1 MKSINVDKKIA
12 ILFFA
17 LTILF
22 IVVSMT
28 NQTFFDWIFN
38 RHHNQWSWYIRP
50 VFLIPFCYFAYK
62 HNWAGISVTI
72 FCLFTSMFWFNKP
85 EVVSNNVITFL
96 QFEKD
101 WLYGD
106 WGYNKLLLIITVP
119 VSFFA
124 LGLAFWKRS
133 LLMGLGVVVLMATG
147 KIGWSIYNA
156 GEAGKSILIPAIVGL
171 ILCCVLIL
179 YGFKRLKK

>member
-72 FCLFTSMFWFNKP
+72 FC
-85 EVVSNNVITFL
+85 
-96 QFEKD
+96 
-101 WLYGD
+101 
-106 WGYNKLLLIITVP
+106 
-119 VSFFA
+119 
-124 LGLAFWKRS
+124 
-133 LLMGLGVVVLMATG
+133 
-147 KIGWSIYNA
+147 
-156 GEAGKSILIPAIVGL
+156 
-171 ILCCVLIL
+171 
-179 YGFKRLKK
+179 